1 MLNKI
6 LVLSLLAITIAGLRT
21 ALSADTSFLVRRQMI
36 SDSKAVF
43 ATVESVNQ
51 VPARARIGGTLT
63 SLTVDE
69 GSAVSRDQIVAQV
82 VDEKLALQIKA
93 LGAQIKALE
102 SQLALVTAE
111 HARAETLFR
120 SGTISKVRLDQAQT
134 AVDAATGE
142 LRARN
147 AEREV
152 INQQLTEGEVH
163 APTAGRVIGVPVT
176 IGTVVLPGET
186 IGVIATENFILRLRL
201 PERHARYIK
210 NGDPVALEGREPGEM
225 QAAQGKVIKVYPQ
238 IDNGRVV
245 ADAQVDG
252 LGDFFVGERVRVR
265 ISTGERTAF
274 RVPVEYLTTRVG
286 VDFVRLKATEGEST
300 EVAVQRGQ
308 LSQTGDGKA
317 QVEVLSGLREGDVL
331 LLP

>member
-201 PERHARYIK
+201 PERHARHIK
-210 NGDPVALEGREPGEM
+210 NGDPVALEGRQFAPARP
-225 QAAQGKVIKVYPQ
+225 AASWKS
-238 IDNGRVV
+238 
-245 ADAQVDG
+245 A
-252 LGDFFVGERVRVR
+252 
-265 ISTGERTAF
+265 S
-274 RVPVEYLTTRVG
+274 
-286 VDFVRLKATEGEST
+286 
-300 EVAVQRGQ
+300 
-308 LSQTGDGKA
+308 
-317 QVEVLSGLREGDVL
+317 
-331 LLP
+331 